1 MAEINIPRGDGSR
14 MRWSPDPRSMMK
26 LVTTIVIIMIVLSSL
41 GTLFYSINPEEVGV
55 IQRFGK
61 YVRTTYPGLHVKIP
75 FGIETLIKVK
85 KEIVDTEE
93 FGFRTKQAG
102 VHSLYF
108 TGREAQFRQLGSN
121 SYNDKIGFGSNPFL
135 AESLLLTGDL
145 NCAEVEW
152 AVQYK
157 IKDPVAY
164 CFNVRDVVAAIRDV
178 AEATMR
184 RVVGDASIDEILT
197 TGKVG
202 IEERAKQ
209 HLQEALDR
217 YGTGIEV
224 VDLVLQD
231 VNPPI
236 EVKDSFNEVNEAMQD
251 REKIT
256 NQAYAQYNQI
266 IPRKQGE
273 AEKMISNAEGYALN
287 RVNRAQGD
295 ADRFIAT
302 WNEYKNAA
310 DITRRRLYLET
321 MRDVLPQVHKKVIID
336 TETKGILPLLSLNE
350 ETTKGGAQ

>member
-1 MAEINIPRGDGSR
+1 MG
-14 MRWSPDPRSMMK
+14 
-26 LVTTIVIIMIVLSSL
+26 LVTTIIIVMFVFSSI
-41 GTLFYSINPEEVGV
+41 GTFFYSINPEEVGV

-61 YVRTTYPGLHVKIP
+61 YVRTTYPGLHMKIP

-85 KEIVDTEE
+85 KERVETEE
-93 FGFRTKQAG
+93 FGFRTKKAG
-102 VHSLYF
+102 VRSLYY
-108 TGREAQFRQLGSN
+108 TGNEPQFRQIGN
-121 SYNDKIGFGSNPFL
+121 DGYNNKIGFGNNPFL

-145 NCAEVEW
+145 NCAQVEW

-157 IKDPVAY
+157 VKDPVAY

-184 RVVGDASIDEILT
+184 QVVGDASIDEILT

-202 IEERAKQ
+202 IEDRAKQ

-217 YGTGIEV
+217 YGTGIEI

-231 VNPPI
+231 VNPPA

-251 REKIT
+251 REKFT
-256 NQAYAQYNQI
+256 NQAYAQYNQVV
-266 IPRKQGE
+266 PRKQGE
-273 AEKMISNAEGYALN
+273 ASQMISNAEGYALN
-287 RVNRAQGD
+287 RVNMAQGD

-321 MRDVLPQVHKKVIID
+321 MLEVLPQVHKKIIID
-336 TETKGILPLLSLNE
+336 SETKGILPLLNLNE
-350 ETTKGGAQ
+350 EPRKGGAQ